1 MKYTKFTS
9 ADKKAYYKRMEEIT
23 QEFNANGKMT
33 VLLVTDNF
41 YPVVDGVLSVV
52 DNYARR
58 LSGRVNVMVCAPV
71 HRWNVPDVPY
81 PVLYCDS
88 MYIHPIRYDYSRASQ
103 DRKFRELLNKLR
115 IDIIHIHSPYFTGRY
130 MVDFAN
136 KNNIPVISTF
146 HTQYRQDLKRVF
158 KTDTITDT
166 VLDVLMK
173 VFYMSDKVLTM
184 NTATLATLRSYGFD
198 GDAAGEMA
206 TWRSLDML
214 QSVGLDVKVMSLP
227 EGMDPD
233 DVCKSYGADGFRK
246 LMSEAK
252 PLTEFKIRQLAAK
265 ENMDT
270 FAGREAFALKAL
282 PVLEALSPIGRDAHI
297 QLVSELSNLSAESI
311 KNSLQNFTVTRKTAT
326 KSGEEAH
333 AEDEDKITKT
343 ELKNGRILL
352 KLLLDGADYA
362 KVSELDEEC
371 FKLPLHKRIFN
382 YISEKNK
389 AGLKLKTGELFALE
403 PDSTEELEAIM
414 SATDGYTIE
423 SAEKM
428 YNAILSGIYKARK
441 KSIMA
446 ELTAKIKLAD
456 GAEKQKLEEK
466 LLKLINLRK

>member
-115 IDIIHIHSPYFTGRY
+115 VDVIHIHSPYFTGRY

-166 VLDVLMK
+166 VLDVLF
-173 VFYMSDKVLTM
+173 VFGFDWGVTGSGV
-184 NTATLATLRSYGFD
+184 ATLIAQWF
-198 GDAAGEMA
+198 M
-206 TWRSLDML
+206 
-214 QSVGLDVKVMSLP
+214 GLFLVVP
-227 EGMDPD
+227 
-233 DVCKSYGADGFRK
+233 
-246 LMSEAK
+246 
-252 PLTEFKIRQLAAK
+252 
-265 ENMDT
+265 
-270 FAGREAFALKAL
+270 ALLWAR
-282 PVLEALSPIGRDAHI
+282 A
-297 QLVSELSNLSAESI
+297 
-311 KNSLQNFTVTRKTAT
+311 
-326 KSGEEAH
+326 
-333 AEDEDKITKT
+333 
-343 ELKNGRILL
+343 
-352 KLLLDGADYA
+352 DGADWRPRLRGILGSASDGSVLFIRSLALRACMVATVMAATSMGTQVLAAYQSVNSCWNFVINILDA
-362 KVSELDEEC
+362 IGIAGQALVAAELGAGHRDRARLMTRAAGRSGLIGGVAIGMALIAVG
-371 FKLPLHKRIFN
+371 FVAAPLFSPTPDVQRLITVGMMVLGIFLPLGGWMWAVDGIL
-382 YISEKNK
+382 IG
-389 AGLKLKTGELFALE
+389 AGDYRYLAAGCAATAVVYLPALWG
-403 PDSTEELEAIM
+403 LH
-414 SATDGYTIE
+414 
-423 SAEKM
+423 
-428 YNAILSGIYKARK
+428 
-441 KSIMA
+441 
-446 ELTAKIKLAD
+446 LAD
-456 GAEKQKLEEK
+456 GVFLTNDAVRMAVLWTV
-466 LLKLINLRK
+466 INLLFIGARAIFNGLRIRTDRWMR

>member
-115 IDIIHIHSPYFTGRY
+115 VDVIHIHSPYFTGRY

-198 GDAAGEMA
+198 GDAAILPNG
-206 TWRSLDML
+206 TDM
-214 QSVGLDVKVMSLP
+214 VFDT
-227 EGMDPD
+227 D
-233 DVCKSYGADGFRK
+233 
-246 LMSEAK
+246 
-252 PLTEFKIRQLAAK
+252 K
-265 ENMDT
+265 ET
-270 FAGREAFALKAL
+270 
-282 PVLEALSPIGRDAHI
+282 
-297 QLVSELSNLSAESI
+297 
-311 KNSLQNFTVTRKTAT
+311 
-326 KSGEEAH
+326 
-333 AEDEDKITKT
+333 
-343 ELKNGRILL
+343 
-352 KLLLDGADYA
+352 LLDIA
-362 KVSELDEEC
+362 
-371 FKLPLHKRIFN
+371 R
-382 YISEKNK
+382 EK
-389 AGLKLKTGELFALE
+389 F
-403 PDSTEELEAIM
+403 S
-414 SATDGYTIE
+414 
-423 SAEKM
+423 
-428 YNAILSGIYKARK
+428 
-441 KSIMA
+441 
-446 ELTAKIKLAD
+446 LAD
-456 GAEKQKLEEK
+456 GETVFLFVGRLIKPKNIYLILDA
-466 LLKLINLRK
+466 LKILSDGGQNFKMLNKRVTTTGFKPVTG